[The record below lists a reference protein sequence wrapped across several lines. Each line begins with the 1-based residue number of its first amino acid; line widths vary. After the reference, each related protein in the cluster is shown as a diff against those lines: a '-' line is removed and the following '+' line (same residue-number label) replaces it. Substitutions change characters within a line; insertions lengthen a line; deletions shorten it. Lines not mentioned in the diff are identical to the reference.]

1 MQMENQVVQVN
12 IDDIIPNRFQPRI
25 AFDEKGLN
33 ELAASIK
40 EHGIIQPLVLRKLGK
55 KYEIIAGER
64 RYKASTMAGLQTVP
78 AVISNIDDNKSA
90 EVALVENIQRRD
102 LTPIEEARS
111 YKNLL
116 DKGYLTQE
124 QLAKKMGLSQSA
136 ISNKLRLLNLD
147 DSVQQAL
154 LDNKISERHAR
165 SLLTL
170 FLNRILNERLTV
182 RQLDQ
187 EIKKSLEDSNTT
199 DVPLVDLT
207 PNIEEVKQT
216 AEDINKNKPKNI
228 ANLMVSEDTMT
239 EYSDELP
246 NNNQEVATPVEETSA
261 PSAPTS
267 IFNNMLGSFGP
278 KQPSDGVEQL
288 TDVPTYNNKFFNNLE
303 DEPATLNNLDPFSTN
318 PSFSADNTISEVP
331 VSEAPSAPTETLTSA
346 PVENVA
352 PTVTSPAN
360 NDDEIEIFDMPT
372 EPTPAP
378 VDEPVAETPVVEEVS
393 QTLNELNPNNK
404 FFTPVSDEPVVNIPS
419 MDMNATEAVVNP
431 MDFVDKIDIANNI
444 EENIALPNAIT
455 KIRDLVQEL
464 NNSGLKVKIEEADL
478 DNNYQIKIEIEK

>member
-1 MQMENQVVQVN
+1 MQMESQVVQVN

-25 AFDEKGLN
+25 AFDEKGLA

-64 RYKASTMAGLQTVP
+64 RYKASTLAGLQTVP

-147 DSVQQAL
+147 DRVQQAL
-154 LDNKISERHAR
+154 LENKISERHAR

-170 FLNRILNERLTV
+170 NDREDQKKFLDRIISERLTV

-187 EIKKSLEDSNTT
+187 EIKKYLDNDDNNNSGN
-199 DVPLVDLT
+199 VPLVDLT
-207 PNIEEVKQT
+207 PNIEEIKQT
-216 AEDINKNKPKNI
+216 ATDINNNKPKNI

-239 EYSDELP
+239 EYSNNLP
-246 NNNQEVATPVEETSA
+246 NNLNEAQPVTQENTPSVTTTLDENIS
-261 PSAPTS
+261 SAPTS
-267 IFNNMLGSFGP
+267 IFNNILNSNSINTDN
-278 KQPSDGVEQL
+278 KVESSSS
-288 TDVPTYNNKFFNNLE
+288 NSNKFFNQLE
-303 DEPATLNNLDPFSTN
+303 EEPADLNNLNPFSSQ
-318 PSFSADNTISEVP
+318 PSF
-331 VSEAPSAPTETLTSA
+331 
-346 PVENVA
+346 
-352 PTVTSPAN
+352 N
-360 NDDEIEIFDMPT
+360 NDSNLISPVDEEIEIFDMPVIPSNK
-372 EPTPAP
+372 EENISTPL
-378 VDEPVAETPVVEEVS
+378 EVKDNVMHEQS
-393 QTLNELNPNNK
+393 VSLNPNNK
-404 FFTPVSDEPVVNIPS
+404 FFTPVVNNVIDEEPVVKEVQEEII
-419 MDMNATEAVVNP
+419 NP
-431 MDFVDKIDIANNI
+431 MDFIGKI
-444 EENIALPNAIT
+444 EEEPSTIQEYTIVDAIT
-455 KIRDLVQEL
+455 EIRDLIKIL
-464 NNSGLKVKIEEADL
+464 NNKGLKLTVDEAGV
-478 DNNYQIKIEIEK
+478 DNKYQMNITIEKE